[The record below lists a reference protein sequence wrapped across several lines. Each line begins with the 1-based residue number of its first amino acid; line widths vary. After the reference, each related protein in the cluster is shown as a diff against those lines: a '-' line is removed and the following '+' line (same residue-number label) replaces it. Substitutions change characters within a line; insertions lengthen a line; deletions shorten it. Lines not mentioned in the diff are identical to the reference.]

1 VHQKRGYKIL
11 RILIT
16 GTAGFI
22 GFHTARALLAA
33 GHEIVGVDVVN
44 DYYDPALKEGR
55 LAILN
60 AQDGFTEARLDLADA
75 QALGKVFADF
85 DPQRV
90 IHLAAQAGVRYSL
103 ENPQAYLNSNLQGF
117 LNVLEGCRHAS
128 AEHLVYASSSSVY
141 GANPVMPFRESDGVS
156 HQVSFYAATKRANE
170 AMAHAYAHT
179 YGLPCTGLRFF
190 TVYGPWGRPD
200 MAYFKFTRAILAGQ
214 AIDVYNQ
221 GQMRRDF
228 TYIDDVVEGISR
240 VLQTIPTPKSD
251 GAQSRHMDPGH
262 SPVAP
267 IALYN
272 IGGGNQ
278 EELMTLIHTLEDN
291 LGVKARLN
299 MMPMQTGDVVATL
312 SDSSALWAAIGYK
325 PQTSLAAGTKK
336 FVDWYRDYYG

>member
-1 VHQKRGYKIL
+1 M

-22 GFHTARALLAA
+22 GFHTARTLLAA
-33 GHEIVGVDVVN
+33 GHDIVGVDVVN
-44 DYYDPALKEGR
+44 DYYDTTLKEAR

-60 AQDGFTEARLDLADA
+60 TQDGFTEARLDLADA
-75 QALGKVFADF
+75 QALAKVFKDF
-85 DPQRV
+85 APQRV

-117 LNVLEGCRHAS
+117 LNVLEGCRHAQV
-128 AEHLVYASSSSVY
+128 EHLVYASSSSVY
-141 GANPVMPFRESDGVS
+141 GANPVMPFLESDGVA
-156 HQVSFYAATKRANE
+156 HPVSFYAATKQANE

-228 TYIDDVVEGISR
+228 TYIGDVVEGICR
-240 VLQTIPTPKSD
+240 VLKTVPKPQEKSEP
-251 GAQSRHMDPGH
+251 SRHMDPGH
-262 SPVAP
+262 SAVAP

-291 LGVKARLN
+291 LGVQARLN

-312 SDSSALWAAIGYK
+312 SDSTALWKAIGYK
-325 PQTSLAAGTKK
+325 PQTGLAAGTAK
-336 FVDWYRDYYG
+336 FVDWYRGYYA

>member
-1 VHQKRGYKIL
+1 M

-33 GHEIVGVDVVN
+33 GHEIVGADVVN
-44 DYYDPALKEGR
+44 DYYDVSLKDSR

-60 AQDGFTEARLDLADA
+60 GQDGFTEARLDLADS

-85 DPQRV
+85 APQRV

-103 ENPQAYLNSNLQGF
+103 ENPQAYLSSNLQGF
-117 LNVLEGCRHAS
+117 LNVLEGCRHAQVK
-128 AEHLVYASSSSVY
+128 HLVYASSSSVY

-156 HQVSFYAATKRANE
+156 HPVSFYAATKQANE

-179 YGLPCTGLRFF
+179 YDLPCTGLRFF

-240 VLQTIPTPKSD
+240 VLQTIPAPQENSD
-251 GAQSRHMDPGH
+251 PSRHMDPGH

-278 EELMTLIHTLEDN
+278 EELMTLIRTLEDN
-291 LGVKARLN
+291 LGVSATLN

-325 PQTSLAAGTKK
+325 PQTSLAEGTRK

>member
-1 VHQKRGYKIL
+1 M

-22 GFHTARALLAA
+22 GFHTAQAMLAA

-44 DYYDPALKEGR
+44 DYYDPALKEAR

-60 AQDGFTEARLDLADA
+60 AQDSFTEVRLDIADS

-85 DPQRV
+85 APDRV

-117 LNVLEGCRHAS
+117 LNVLEGCRHAQVK
-128 AEHLVYASSSSVY
+128 HLVYASSSSVY

-240 VLQTIPTPKSD
+240 VLQTIPAPKSD
-251 GAQSRHMDPGH
+251 DEPSRHMDPGH
-262 SPVAP
+262 SAVAP

-278 EELMTLIHTLEDN
+278 EELMTLIRTLEDN
-291 LGVKARLN
+291 LGVKAHLN

-312 SDSSALWAAIGYK
+312 SDSSALWKAIGYK
-325 PQTSLAAGTKK
+325 PQTSLAAGTAQ
-336 FVDWYRDYYG
+336 FVDWYRDYYGKEGKT